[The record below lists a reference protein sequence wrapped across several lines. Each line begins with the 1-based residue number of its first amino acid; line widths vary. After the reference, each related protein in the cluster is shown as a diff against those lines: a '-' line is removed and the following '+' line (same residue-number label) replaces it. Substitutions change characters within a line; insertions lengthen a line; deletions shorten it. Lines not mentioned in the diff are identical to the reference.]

1 MKATPPTLILAAAA
15 VAAMTI
21 AIGVSGA
28 ARGKTTPGRAKAVDP
43 AAMAATQA
51 NSEFGLDLYA
61 QLAKAN
67 AGKNLFFSPYSMSV
81 ALAMTAEGARG
92 ETALEMGKVLGYPNM
107 ARGAGK
113 ALPWKMPAIHEG
125 FSTLSARLT
134 ARKTPAG
141 AAARTKSNSYELRIA
156 NALYGEKTY
165 PFLDSY
171 EQTIGKY
178 YETGAIRQADF
189 KNNYPTERAKIN
201 QWVEEQTA
209 NRIKNLLPNLSPNQA
224 KLLRLVLVN
233 AIYFK
238 GDWSVPFKET
248 STKDRPFLLPG
259 GKTVRTPIMNAS
271 KLDAAKYGAFN
282 GDGSTFD
289 TPWRIKPGQKEGL
302 YPGKD
307 GFAMVELPYKG
318 YDLSMVVIAP
328 NDPDG
333 LGTIEKQLSAKDLS
347 AWIAK
352 LRYRKTHILLP
363 KFKLETDYPMGETLQ
378 AMGMVRAFTDPA
390 MPNGADF
397 SGMSASKDPM
407 DQLYIGKVIHKAFV
421 EVNEK
426 GTEAAAA
433 TGVMMPARGAAMP
446 LNEFTPTFKA
456 DRPFVFLIRDVKTG
470 VILFLGRVTNP
481 KG

>member
-1 MKATPPTLILAAAA
+1 MKATPPTPILAAAA

-21 AIGVSGA
+21 AVGLSGA
-28 ARGKTTPGRAKAVDP
+28 ARGKTTRKPAKAVDT
-43 AAMAATQA
+43 AAMTATQA

-92 ETALEMGKVLGYPNM
+92 ETASELGTVLGYPESV
-107 ARGAGK
+107 RGTAK
-113 ALPWKMPAIHEG
+113 NLPWKMPAIHEG

-134 ARKTPAG
+134 AAKPKAKRAAG
-141 AAARTKSNSYELRIA
+141 VGQYELKIA

-165 PFLDSY
+165 PFLDSFG
-171 EQTIGKY
+171 QTIGKY

-189 KNNYPTERAKIN
+189 KSNYPTERVKIN

-209 NRIKNLLPNLSPNQA
+209 NRIKNLLPNLPPSQA

-238 GDWSVPFKET
+238 GYWSVPFKET

-259 GKTVRTPIMNAS
+259 GKAVRTPIMNAN
-271 KLDAAKYGAFN
+271 KLEVARYAAFN
-282 GDGSTFD
+282 ADGSAFD

-333 LGTIEKQLSAKDLS
+333 LGTIEKQLSAKNLS

-352 LRYRKTHILLP
+352 LRNRKTHILLP
-363 KFKLETDYPMGETLQ
+363 KFRLETDYQMGETLQ

-390 MPNGADF
+390 MPKGADF

-433 TGVMMPARGAAMP
+433 TGVMMARNAMP
-446 LNEFTPTFKA
+446 MRDPFTPTFKA
-456 DRPFVFLIRDVKTG
+456 DRPFIFLIRDLKTG

-481 KG
+481 RG